1 MDKGSIEFLPFAII
15 FLYLVAQLGL
25 SRFQANHLSTKKFL
39 NSDEFITLLRNTYKF
54 LNIGRIRKEILL
66 LIFRKIDK
74 NNDGLISLNEYQ
86 DWIQR
91 YLAVD
96 LNRGDE
102 FYLKEDDES
111 IEGGDIFDAESVLS
125 VLPGLHENKKPSSKV
140 TFVFSSYD
148 LADRVRKRVLELLIP
163 FDVNKDL
170 KFDEN

>member
-102 FYLKEDDES
+102 FYLKEDD
-111 IEGGDIFDAESVLS
+111 
-125 VLPGLHENKKPSSKV
+125 
-140 TFVFSSYD
+140 
-148 LADRVRKRVLELLIP
+148 
-163 FDVNKDL
+163 
-170 KFDEN
+170 